1 MKTEREFIIDIL
13 KQLGELDYI
22 EPESIPNID
31 LYMDQVTTFMDS
43 HLANSKRY
51 EDDKILTKTMINNYT
66 KNDLLPPPEKK
77 KYSRDHMLM
86 LTLIYYY
93 KNLLSISDIQTLLE
107 PLKENYF
114 GKDGERNL
122 SDVYER
128 IFDLCK
134 GERNSYV
141 REILKKYDVACDAF
155 PDEADGDPEEQDYL
169 RKFSFVSLLGF
180 DIYLKKVVMESIVDE
195 MREEQEKKKEKA
207 EKEAKDKKDSK
218 EKKDPK

>member
-43 HLANSKRY
+43 HLAHSKRY

-77 KYSRDHMLM
+77 KYTRDHILM

-107 PLKENYF
+107 PLKEYYF
-114 GKDGERNL
+114 EKGGDHDL
-122 SDVYER
+122 ADVYER
-128 IFDLCK
+128 IFGMCMS
-134 GERNSYV
+134 ERNSYV
-141 REILKKYDVACDAF
+141 REILKKYDVACEAF
-155 PDEADGDPEEQDYL
+155 PDEADGDAEEQDYM

-195 MREEQEKKKEKA
+195 MREKQEKKKEA
-207 EKEAKDKKDSK
+207 EKKDSK
-218 EKKDPK
+218 EKKDK

>member
-1 MKTEREFIIDIL
+1 MKTEREYIIDIL

-77 KYSRDHMLM
+77 KYTKDHMLM

-93 KNLLSISDIQTLLE
+93 KYLLSIGDIQTLLD
-107 PLKENYF
+107 PLKDYYF
-114 GKDGERNL
+114 GKNGDRNL

-134 GERNSYV
+134 SERNSYV
-141 REILKKYDVACDAF
+141 REILKKYDVACGAF
-155 PDEADGDPEEQDYL
+155 PDEEGGDKEEQDYL
-169 RKFSFVSLLGF
+169 RKFSFVCLLGF
-180 DIYLKKVVMESIVDE
+180 DIYLKKVVMESVVDD
-195 MREEQEKKKEKA
+195 MREKQKEAEK
-207 EKEAKDKKDSK
+207 KEAKDKRG
-218 EKKDPK
+218 E